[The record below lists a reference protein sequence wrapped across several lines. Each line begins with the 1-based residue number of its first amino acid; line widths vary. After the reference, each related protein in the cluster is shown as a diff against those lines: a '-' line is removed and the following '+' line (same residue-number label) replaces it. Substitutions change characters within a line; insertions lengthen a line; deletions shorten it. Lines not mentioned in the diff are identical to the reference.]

1 MSEDMSEIMSKDRS
15 ERMAKDMSERYVRR
29 YVIRKSVKRFVRKNG
44 KRYVRKMSERM
55 SEDMSERMSED
66 MSGRTSENMS
76 QVYVHTQIWITRIHV
91 CTNGI
96 LWLASCF
103 LFYLAYCSKYCWL
116 NFVFVQG
123 SEFGLEAMAEV
134 VVERP
139 ETIFIGTAN
148 QVAKGVEHVWRDK
161 LTFVG
166 AERMYVCMGPPST
179 THARDLMFIM
189 EEVVEGNKW
198 YVAYEGRPVPNAE
211 GEQELEKRAAVFRTS
226 ASFWEMNGRQT
237 TCGAGPPMQNRRKH
251 RSGEHLTSWF
261 AHAMRCSCGTSNSFA
276 FLDSTAFWRGGL
288 MHVVCV
294 CVWNYRRFASLDL
307 TAFWRGGPMHWGRW
321 HLQAQSCH
329 GYYFCCVV
337 RGKYRV
343 CRAAF
348 FVKLW
353 MLGFGFD
360 MSERMSED
368 MSESMSKDMSERMS
382 EDMSERVSKD
392 VSERMSK
399 DMSERC
405 QKECQKE
412 CQKIYQKICQKECQ
426 KICQKERQKIAS
438 SQSAKLRVTEHI
450 SGDELYVYPHLTWSG
465 WHKSDGCGSLSE

>member
-1 MSEDMSEIMSKDRS
+1 MS
-15 ERMAKDMSERYVRR
+15 ERMATDMSERYVRR

-96 LWLASCF
+96 LWMASCF

-148 QVAKGVEHVWRDK
+148 QVAKGVEHVWRYK
-161 LTFVG
+161 LAFVG
-166 AERMYVCMGPPST
+166 AERMYVCMEPPST
-179 THARDLMFIM
+179 THAGDLMFIM
-189 EEVVEGNKW
+189 EEVVEGLFQMRRASKSW
-198 YVAYEGRPVPNAE
+198 RSALQSFVLRPRFGRME
-211 GEQELEKRAAVFRTS
+211 C
-226 ASFWEMNGRQT
+226 MNGRQT

-261 AHAMRCSCGTSNSFA
+261 AHAMRCSCGTSNSSA

-294 CVWNYRRFASLDL
+294 CVE
-307 TAFWRGGPMHWGRW
+307 
-321 HLQAQSCH
+321 LQA
-329 GYYFCCVV
+329 FCIFGLNCLLAGRSDALRAMTFTGTKLSWILLLL
-337 RGKYRV
+337 RGAR
-343 CRAAF
+343 
-348 FVKLW
+348 
-353 MLGFGFD
+353 
-360 MSERMSED
+360 
-368 MSESMSKDMSERMS
+368 
-382 EDMSERVSKD
+382 
-392 VSERMSK
+392 
-399 DMSERC
+399 
-405 QKECQKE
+405 
-412 CQKIYQKICQKECQ
+412 
-426 KICQKERQKIAS
+426 
-438 SQSAKLRVTEHI
+438 
-450 SGDELYVYPHLTWSG
+450 
-465 WHKSDGCGSLSE
+465 

>member
-1 MSEDMSEIMSKDRS
+1 
-15 ERMAKDMSERYVRR
+15 
-29 YVIRKSVKRFVRKNG
+29 
-44 KRYVRKMSERM
+44 
-55 SEDMSERMSED
+55 
-66 MSGRTSENMS
+66 
-76 QVYVHTQIWITRIHV
+76 
-91 CTNGI
+91 
-96 LWLASCF
+96 
-103 LFYLAYCSKYCWL
+103 
-116 NFVFVQG
+116 
-123 SEFGLEAMAEV
+123 MAEV

-148 QVAKGVEHVWRDK
+148 QVAKGVEHVWRYK
-161 LTFVG
+161 LTRVG
-166 AERMYVCMGPPST
+166 AERMYVCMEPPST
-179 THARDLMFIM
+179 THAGDLMFIM

-226 ASFWEMNGRQT
+226 ASFWEDGVHEWETNNVRSRATYADPAEEPQWRASDFMVCTRHEIVVALQTLLHFGLNCCLAGRSDA
-237 TCGAGPPMQNRRKH
+237 CG
-251 RSGEHLTSWF
+251 
-261 AHAMRCSCGTSNSFA
+261 
-276 FLDSTAFWRGGL
+276 
-288 MHVVCV
+288 V

-337 RGKYRV
+337 WGKYRV

-348 FVKLW
+348 CVKLW

-392 VSERMSK
+392 LSERMSK
-399 DMSERC
+399 DMSERMS
-405 QKECQKE
+405 EDMS
-412 CQKIYQKICQKECQ
+412 
-426 KICQKERQKIAS
+426 ERMS
-438 SQSAKLRVTEHI
+438 EDI
-450 SGDELYVYPHLTWSG
+450 SED
-465 WHKSDGCGSLSE
+465 LSERMSKDMSERTSEDCFQSVCEVESNRTHFRRWVVCLPSPDPIRLT